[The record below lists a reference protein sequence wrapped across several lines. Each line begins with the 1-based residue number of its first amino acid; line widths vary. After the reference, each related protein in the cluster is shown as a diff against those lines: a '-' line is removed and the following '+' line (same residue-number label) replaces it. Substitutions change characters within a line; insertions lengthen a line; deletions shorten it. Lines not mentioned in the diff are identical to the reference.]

1 MDGAMAKDE
10 RGFDDVL
17 TALKGVVEKLE
28 SGQLGLEASL
38 GAFEEG
44 VALARQGAKIL
55 DEAERRVEILT
66 RGAISPDSGDGDAQS
81 VIAPFADSDP

>member
-1 MDGAMAKDE
+1 MAKDE

-44 VALARQGAKIL
+44 VGLARQGAKIL

-66 RGAISPDSGDGDAQS
+66 RGPISDAGDAQP
-81 VIAPFADSDP
+81 VIAPFADSDS

>member
-1 MDGAMAKDE
+1 MAKDE

-17 TALKGVVEKLE
+17 TALRGVVEKLE

-66 RGAISPDSGDGDAQS
+66 RPAAPEGDDQPI
-81 VIAPFADSDP
+81 IAPFADSDS

>member
-1 MDGAMAKDE
+1 MAQDAKDE
-10 RGFDDVL
+10 RGFDEVL
-17 TALKGVVEKLE
+17 TSLRAVVEKLE

-66 RGAISPDSGDGDAQS
+66 RGPSATDGGESQP
-81 VIAPFADSDP
+81 VIAPFADGEP